1 LKLNKYLYS
10 QLSLTFFPI
19 FLGLFFITSVVFLV
33 RIVSLT
39 DVITI
44 NFFELFKLYSYNIPQ
59 ILIYTLP
66 ICFFISLVISISKL
80 SSEYEIT
87 VITSFGISP
96 AKIIKAFLP
105 ITFFVCIGSFVVS
118 VGLIPKASYVMN
130 EFIFAKKLEAN
141 FNIKESEFGQK
152 FGEWLIFI
160 ESKENNVFK
169 NIKLLNVSNV
179 GKEQFI
185 IAKQA
190 YLDNEGYLIFKLLD
204 GKIYMLEKDGLTQV
218 NYEKM
223 YINELIN
230 DDRITSFTTSL
241 NYWILRFKND
251 LYIGH
256 LIFYILTSV
265 FPLVSLFL
273 VVVFGYFNPRYE
285 KNRAVAYSIFAAVI
299 YYVFVRYMQDRLLL
313 HTLYIVP
320 TIWIVLSYILY
331 AKSIKK
337 EY

>member
-19 FLGLFFITSVVFLV
+19 FLGLFFITSIVFLV

-39 DVITI
+39 DVIKI

-96 AKIIKAFLP
+96 VKIVKVFLP
-105 ITFFVCIGSFVVS
+105 ITAFVCIVSFVVS
-118 VGLIPKASYVMN
+118 VGLISKASYIMN

-141 FNIKESEFGQK
+141 FNVKESEFGQK

-160 ESKENNVFK
+160 ETKEGNVFK
-169 NIKLLNVSNV
+169 NIKLLNVSNT

-190 YLDNEGYLIFKLLD
+190 YLDNEGYLIFRLLD

-223 YINELIN
+223 YINELIS
-230 DDRITSFTTSL
+230 DDRITSFTTSF
-241 NYWILRFKND
+241 NYWTSRFKND
-251 LYIGH
+251 LNIGH
-256 LIFYILTSV
+256 FIFYTLTSI

-273 VVVFGYFNPRYE
+273 VVIFGYFNPRYE
-285 KNRAVAYSIFAAVI
+285 KNRAVAYSIIAAVI
-299 YYVFVRYMQDRLLL
+299 YYVFVRYMQDRLFL

-320 TIWIVLSYILY
+320 IIWLVVSYILY
-331 AKSIKK
+331 VKSIKK

>member
-1 LKLNKYLYS
+1 LKLNNYLYS
-10 QLSLTFFPI
+10 QLSFTFFPI
-19 FLGLFFITSVVFLV
+19 FLGLFFITSIVFLV

-39 DVITI
+39 SVITVD
-44 NFFELFKLYSYNIPQ
+44 FFELFKLYSYTIPQ

-96 AKIIKAFLP
+96 AKIIRTFLP
-105 ITFFVCIGSFVVS
+105 ITAFVCIVSFVVS
-118 VGLIPKASYVMN
+118 VGLIPKAAYVMN
-130 EFIFAKKLEAN
+130 EFIFTKKLEAN

-169 NIKLLNVSNV
+169 NIKLLNVSNS

-185 IAKQA
+185 IAKEA
-190 YLDNEGYLIFKLLD
+190 YLDNEGYLIFKLID

-223 YINELIN
+223 YINEIIN
-230 DDRITSFTTSL
+230 DDRLINFTTSL

-256 LIFYILTSV
+256 FIFYILTSI

-285 KNRAVAYSIFAAVI
+285 KNRAVVYSILTAVI
-299 YYVFVRYMQDRLLL
+299 YYILVQYMQDKLVL
-313 HTLYIVP
+313 HTIYVVPIV
-320 TIWIVLSYILY
+320 WIVLSYILY
-331 AKSIKK
+331 SKSIKK